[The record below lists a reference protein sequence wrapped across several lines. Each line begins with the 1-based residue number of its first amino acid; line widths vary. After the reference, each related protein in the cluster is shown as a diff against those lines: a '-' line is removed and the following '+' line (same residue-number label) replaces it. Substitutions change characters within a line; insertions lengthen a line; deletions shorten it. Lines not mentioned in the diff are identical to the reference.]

1 MAILNVIIPVCL
13 IFFVGY
19 IGQKIFRLNIKSVST
34 VSLYLIAPALMFQT
48 FYKTELNRTF
58 LQIVIYVVLLS
69 VIIIWLMKGIG
80 FIKKYSPPV
89 TSSLILATA
98 FMNNGN
104 FGAPVV
110 LFAYGDKGFQ
120 YAVIILTLHT
130 VIISTFGV
138 YYAAKGKMDVKSS
151 LLSILKMPMIWG
163 SVAGLFW
170 HYLNIPL
177 PENMYDAISL
187 VADAAIP
194 TVMITLGMQLAELKP
209 GNLQWGK
216 ISLALIVR
224 LLISPVIAWTIAY
237 CLGAEPLL
245 EKVMIVSAA
254 MPAAAITTM
263 YALQYDSEPD
273 LVSSI
278 TLFGTLLS
286 VVTLSI
292 LLTILG

>member
-13 IFFVGY
+13 IFLIGY
-19 IGQKIFRLNIKSVST
+19 IGQKIFCLNIKSVST

-48 FYKTELNRTF
+48 FYETKLNYTF
-58 LQIVIYVVLLS
+58 LQIVIYVVILS
-69 VIIIWLMKGIG
+69 VVIIWLMKGIG
-80 FIKKYSPPV
+80 FIRKYSPSV
-89 TSSLILATA
+89 TSGLILATA

-110 LFAYGDKGFQ
+110 LFAYGEKGFQ
-120 YAVIILTLHT
+120 YAVIILTLH
-130 VIISTFGV
+130 VMFISTFGV
-138 YYAAKGKMDVKSS
+138 YYAAKGKMDIKGS

-163 SVAGLFW
+163 SVAGLLW
-170 HYLNIPL
+170 QYLNIPL
-177 PENMYDAISL
+177 PENMYNAISL

-194 TVMITLGMQLAELKP
+194 TIMITLGMQLAELKP
-209 GNLQWGK
+209 DNLQWGK
-216 ISLALIVR
+216 ISLSLIIR
-224 LLISPVIAWTIAY
+224 LIISPVIAWAIAW
-237 CLGAEPLL
+237 CLGTEILL
-245 EKVMIVSAA
+245 MKVMIVSAA

-286 VVTLSI
+286 VITLSI
-292 LLTILG
+292 LLTLLG

>member
-48 FYKTELNRTF
+48 FYKTKLDQTF

-80 FIKKYSPPV
+80 FIRKYSPSV

-130 VIISTFGV
+130 MIITTIGV
-138 YYAAKGKMDVKSS
+138 YYAAKGKMDVKGS

-163 SVAGLFW
+163 SVAGLLW
-170 HYLNIPL
+170 QYLNIPL
-177 PENMYDAISL
+177 PKNMFNAISL

-194 TVMITLGMQLAELKP
+194 TIMITLGMQLAELKP

-224 LLISPVIAWTIAY
+224 LIISPVIAWAIAY
-237 CLGAEPLL
+237 CLGTEPLL
-245 EKVMIVSAA
+245 QKVMIVSAA

-263 YALQYDSEPD
+263 YALQYDSGPD

-286 VVTLSI
+286 VITLSI
-292 LLTILG
+292 LLTLLG

>member
-48 FYKTELNRTF
+48 FYKTVLNRTF

-69 VIIIWLMKGIG
+69 VILIWLMKGIG
-80 FIKKYSPPV
+80 FIRKYSPSV

-120 YAVIILTLHT
+120 YAVVILTLHT
-130 VIISTFGV
+130 MIISTFGV
-138 YYAAKGKMDVKSS
+138 YYAAKGKMDIKGS

-163 SVAGLFW
+163 SVAGLLW
-170 HYLNIPL
+170 QYLNLPL
-177 PENMYDAISL
+177 PENMYNAISL

-194 TVMITLGMQLAELKP
+194 TIMITLGMQLAELKP
-209 GNLQWGK
+209 SNLQWGK
-216 ISLALIVR
+216 ISLSLIIR
-224 LLISPVIAWTIAY
+224 LIISPVIAWAIAR
-237 CLGAEPLL
+237 CLGTETLL

-286 VVTLSI
+286 VITLSI
-292 LLTILG
+292 LLTLLG

>member
-34 VSLYLIAPALMFQT
+34 VALYLMTPALMFQT

-80 FIKKYSPPV
+80 IFRKYTPSV

-130 VIISTFGV
+130 MIISTFGV
-138 YYAAKGKMDVKSS
+138 YYAAKGRMDIKSS
-151 LLSILKMPMIWG
+151 LFSILKMPMIWG
-163 SVAGLFW
+163 SIAGLLW
-170 HYLNIPL
+170 QYLHIPL
-177 PENMYDAISL
+177 PENMYNAISL

-224 LLISPVIAWTIAY
+224 LLISPVIAWAIAY

-286 VVTLSI
+286 VITLSI
-292 LLTILG
+292 LLTVLG